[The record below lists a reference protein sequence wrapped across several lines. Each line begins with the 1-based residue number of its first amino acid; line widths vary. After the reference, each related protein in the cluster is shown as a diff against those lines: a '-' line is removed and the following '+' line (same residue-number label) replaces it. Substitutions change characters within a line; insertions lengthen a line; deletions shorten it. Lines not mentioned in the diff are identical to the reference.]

1 MFLEAYPVSMVY
13 WGSGTAPKNVVAVNK
28 RLPSRLFATDRYPS
42 NRNNCYASLEYLLL
56 VRDVLEGSE
65 EMERLLCSCFG
76 PLFRL
81 PVRRCAFSGKM
92 VHGLLSRQLVTK
104 KRFEMWP
111 VFGGFPTRFGLPEF
125 SHVTGLPC
133 GEFEA
138 GYEVDDKLKA
148 KKTDYAFWDKLF
160 GGRRNLNLD
169 DLAAMVVSEDSMSP
183 GKKLRICLIIIVDGV
198 LMPKTQKPKPTLKYV
213 KLVEK
218 LDKFFAFQWGRESFW
233 WTIST
238 MIPPKK
244 VLGKCDDPEG
254 LFCSLLRQESKFLLG
269 FPLALQLWAFEAI
282 PALLDRLGGDDSV
295 TLLSYVGDKL
305 PTHTGLVLTDV
316 LAAEHNPK
324 ASIGI
329 ARQLSL
335 VSTC

>member
-1 MFLEAYPVSMVY
+1 
-13 WGSGTAPKNVVAVNK
+13 TAPADVVAVND

-76 PLFRL
+76 SLFRL

-125 SHVTGLPC
+125 AHVTGLPC

-138 GYEVDDKLKA
+138 GYE
-148 KKTDYAFWDKLF
+148 LF

-169 DLAAMVVSEDSMSP
+169 DLAAMVVTEDSMSP
-183 GKKLRICLIIIVDGV
+183 GKKLRLCLIIIVDG
-198 LMPKTQKPKPTLKYV
+198 
-213 KLVEK
+213 K

-269 FPLALQLWAFEAI
+269 FPLALQLRGLKKELEKLNKVVEKQGRMLKKYKSKSGGKFSTAK
-282 PALLDRLGGDDSV
+282 LGSLRRRKKSGVSLEEGNLFGRSDHDGDDDRMEDLDSRV
-295 TLLSYVGDKL
+295 MWLLIRGYL
-305 PTHTGLVLTDV
+305 GLMA
-316 LAAEHNPK
+316 LAGQK
-324 ASIGI
+324 W
-329 ARQLSL
+329 
-335 VSTC
+335 